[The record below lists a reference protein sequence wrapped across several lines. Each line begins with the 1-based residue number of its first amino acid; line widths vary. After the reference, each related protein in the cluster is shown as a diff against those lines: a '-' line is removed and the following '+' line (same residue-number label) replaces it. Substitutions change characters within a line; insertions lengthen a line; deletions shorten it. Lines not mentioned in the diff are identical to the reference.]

1 MGLPN
6 KHPYHVKFVHRNE
19 KWRATPHIRLGM
31 DASSAREPLGLCLK
45 RQALG
50 LAASMA
56 ALLTIWPISLAC
68 SARDRI

>member
-6 KHPYHVKFVHRNE
+6 KHPYHVNFVHCNE
-19 KWRATPHIRLGM
+19 QLSAMPYTRRGM
-31 DASSAREPLGLCLK
+31 DASSAWEPLELCLK

-50 LAASMA
+50 LAASIA